1 MTSSWCSLPT
11 SRDTDADGL
20 ASRIRE
26 AMRSP
31 FVLSVGQVFSS
42 ASIGVATATTGDRAR
57 LHALLGEA
65 DEAMYASKQAG
76 RDATT
81 RFDVSMRLRTERR
94 LQLERMLHE
103 ALDADALT
111 VAYQPIVTGASWS
124 ICGFEALVRWT
135 VDGTPI
141 HPDEFIPVAE
151 ESGLI
156 VPLGEFVLDAA
167 CAELARWRR
176 TVAGAEVFAMSV
188 NLSPRQI
195 GSGDIV
201 EVVADALARHDL
213 PGDAHLARDHRER
226 DGRGQRH
233 DRRGVRRAA
242 SARCA
247 PVGRRLRHG
256 VLVVEL
262 PQAVPGVDA

>member
-1 MTSSWCSLPT
+1 
-11 SRDTDADGL
+11 
-20 ASRIRE
+20 
-26 AMRSP
+26 
-31 FVLSVGQVFSS
+31 
-42 ASIGVATATTGDRAR
+42 
-57 LHALLGEA
+57 
-65 DEAMYASKQAG
+65 
-76 RDATT
+76 
-81 RFDVSMRLRTERR
+81 
-94 LQLERMLHE
+94 MLHE

-141 HPDEFIPVAE
+141 RPDEFIPVAE

-176 TVAGAEVFAMSV
+176 TMAGAEVFAMSV

-213 PGDAHLARDHRER
+213 PGDAIWLEITENVMAEDSVTTAAVFAALRQLGVHL
-226 DGRGQRH
+226 
-233 DRRGVRRAA
+233 
-242 SARCA
+242 S
-247 PVGRRLRHG
+247 
-256 VLVVEL
+256 
-262 PQAVPGVDA
+262 VDDFGTGYSSLSYL